1 MIKNILKIWL
11 IMMALAGILVGCN
24 GVPQYDHRLTQADS
38 LMSTPSQR
46 KAALDQ
52 LINIPPNS
60 LTKESDKAYLAL
72 LLTEARYK
80 NYERITS
87 DEVINSAI
95 EYYEH
100 HPKDQEK
107 QIASFIRSGEQLQNF
122 RRGDFDYPDGD
133 VPEDAVPDPTMALGF
148 DLADYSALKKK
159 LEEDYFLS
167 RRIEGETDP
176 SKDEAAQQPKSETS
190 EPEIKA

>member
-1 MIKNILKIWL
+1 MIKNILNIWL

-38 LMSTPSQR
+38 LMSIPSQR

-107 QIASFIRSGEQLQNF
+107 LARAYIYKGAVLEDLEKPDSAMWFYKKAEVTASEEYDYNRGYAQLRMGNLYY
-122 RRGDFDYPDGD
+122 GHHAYDGRD
-133 VPEDAVPDPTMALGF
+133 IE
-148 DLADYSALKKK
+148 K
-159 LEEDYFLS
+159 LEQAWESF
-167 RRIEGETDP
+167 R
-176 SKDEAAQQPKSETS
+176 KSED
-190 EPEIKA
+190 IHYQIV